1 MSDLVQGLVE
11 LIRLE
16 RLDDNLFRGQSK
28 VLATKRVFGGQVLGQ
43 ALSAAEQTVEGR
55 DVHSLHG
62 YFLRAGDATAP
73 IIYSVERMRDGGSF
87 TARRV
92 VATQHGR
99 PIFEAS
105 ASFHAAEPGHDHQEG
120 APDVR
125 GADELMSNQDVA
137 REYLQAGEVPEKVHA
152 RLLRPQPIEIRPV
165 HPDHPA
171 KPRLRLP
178 YKQVWMRVAGSLPD
192 ESSLHRALLAYASD
206 HSLLGT
212 ALRPHGL
219 TFLDR
224 RLQSAS
230 LDHAMWFHRPFRFDD
245 WLLYSMDTPTA
256 SGARGFTRG
265 HLFDREGR
273 LVASTCQEG
282 LTRVREAAP
291 G

>member
-1 MSDLVQGLVE
+1 MSDLLERLVE

-16 RLDDNLFRGQSK
+16 RLDDNLFRGQSQ

-43 ALSAAEQTVEGR
+43 ALSAAGQTVEQR
-55 DVHSLHG
+55 SVHSLHG

-105 ASFHAAEPGHDHQEG
+105 MSFHVPESGPDHH
-120 APDVR
+120 ATKPDVTSPE
-125 GADELMSNQDVA
+125 DLLTSQDVV
-137 REYLQAGEVPEKVHA
+137 REYLESGEVPEKLAA
-152 RLLRPQPIEIRPV
+152 RLTRPQPIEIRQV
-165 HPDHPA
+165 LPDHPLR
-171 KPRLRLP
+171 PRIRVP
-178 YKQVWMRVAGSLPD
+178 YKQVWMRTSGTLPD
-192 ESSLHRALLAYASD
+192 DPSLHQTLLAYASD

-245 WLLYSMDTPTA
+245 WLLYTMDTPTA

-265 HLFDREGR
+265 HIFDREGR

-282 LTRVREAAP
+282 LTRVREASE